1 MYARGAFHTSECNGN
16 QIERRRARGLSAG
29 VNTPVNTTQ
38 VQVGISR
45 TKNFL
50 PRSPLSPHTLLLT
63 PKEQHHARFRFLSF
77 FPSFFFLPSLAFAS
91 LIRVL
96 SARSRLLS
104 SRARSAGLL
113 FSTRRDVPNVTCVDG
128 VHSGV
133 RGSVIHS
140 PGLMHVA

>member
-1 MYARGAFHTSECNGN
+1 MGGWLYARGAFHTSECNGN

-45 TKNFL
+45 TKNSL
-50 PRSPLSPHTLLLT
+50 PRSLLSLHTLHCF
-63 PKEQHHARFRFLSF
+63 KKQHHACFRFLSF
-77 FPSFFFLPSLAFAS
+77 FFPSRLHPLFAS
-91 LIRVL
+91 L
-96 SARSRLLS
+96 ARLRFIL
-104 SRARSAGLL
+104 ARTIARLL
-113 FSTRRDVPNVTCVDG
+113 FSARRDVPNVTCVDG

-133 RGSVIHS
+133 RESVIHN

>member
-1 MYARGAFHTSECNGN
+1 MGGWLYARGAFHTSECNGN

-45 TKNFL
+45 SKNSL
-50 PRSPLSPHTLLLT
+50 PRSLLSPHTFHCFKKQQSRSF
-63 PKEQHHARFRFLSF
+63 PFSFFLF
-77 FPSFFFLPSLAFAS
+77 FPSRLHPLFAS
-91 LIRVL
+91 L
-96 SARSRLLS
+96 ARLRLIL
-104 SRARSAGLL
+104 ARTIARLL
-113 FSTRRDVPNVTCVDG
+113 FSARRDVPNVTCVDG

-133 RGSVIHS
+133 RESVIHN